1 MTTKAQILEDNGG
14 GIHWVTADGRSR
26 SSNGITKSDG
36 QAGQLVAELVV
47 LEDWIDD
54 TRNDRP
60 DEADTVEMDEDGM
73 TVIAEIDEAGVVTL
87 YTEQMGASGRNYAG
101 MSEE

>member
-1 MTTKAQILEDNGG
+1 MTIKAQILEDNGG
-14 GIHWVTADGRSR
+14 GIHWATDDGRSC
-26 SSNGITKSDG
+26 STNGITKSSSN
-36 QAGQLVAELVV
+36 AGALVADLVA

-73 TVIAEIDEAGVVTL
+73 TVIAEMDDAGVVTI
-87 YTEQMGASGRNYAG
+87 YTERMGASGRAYAG
-101 MSEE
+101 TSK

>member
-14 GIHWVTADGRSR
+14 GIHWVTADGRSC
-26 SSNGITKSDG
+26 STNGITKRDS
-36 QAGQLVAELVV
+36 QAGQLVTELVG

-60 DEADTVEMDEDGM
+60 DEADTVDMDEDGM
-73 TVIAEIDEAGVVTL
+73 TVIAEIDEDGVVTL
-87 YTEQMGASGRNYAG
+87 YTERMGASSRNYAG
-101 MSEE
+101 TASE

>member
-1 MTTKAQILEDNGG
+1 MKTKAQILEDNGG
-14 GIHWVTADGRSR
+14 GIHWVTAGGRSC

-36 QAGQLVAELVV
+36 QAGQLVAELVA

-60 DEADTVEMDEDGM
+60 DEADTVEMDEAGM
-73 TVIAEIDEAGVVTL
+73 TVIAEIDEAGVVTI
-87 YTEQMGASGRNYAG
+87 YTERMGASGSNYAG
-101 MSEE
+101 TSE